1 MGSTVATRQVLVDYV
16 SMASRR
22 RRSRAQE
29 NPSTGA
35 WLAIGLGA
43 AALGVG
49 AYFVAK
55 SMSSSSSAS
64 PQLPPNTPAAP
75 PGDKYIVVTIPG
87 QSGQGVIL
95 LSQACAAAR
104 QLAANGNAA
113 DAAAWAQ
120 VCQSNGGTV

>member
-1 MGSTVATRQVLVDYV
+1 
-16 SMASRR
+16 MASRR
-22 RRSRAQE
+22 RHADE

-35 WLAIGLGA
+35 WLAIGLGV

-49 AYFVAK
+49 AYFLAK
-55 SMSSSSSAS
+55 SMSSKSSSA

-87 QSGQGVIL
+87 QSGQGLIL

-104 QLAANGNAA
+104 ALAANGNAA

-120 VCQSNGGTV
+120 VCRDNGGTV